1 MAFHFIFCAHLF
13 LSFVFTIHSNVIF
26 PYKSFSNSKLDE
38 VYVPNLISGFNNTKK
53 IVDSLIDGQLV
64 AFLSIQLDPNE
75 YFAHSPIFLHIILYD
90 LSNSI
95 QIKLNEFINIQESGY
110 NDYILNSKL
119 LSVNPLILFTNYRIL
134 I

>member
-13 LSFVFTIHSNVIF
+13 LSFVFTIHSNIIF

-64 AFLSIQLDPNE
+64 AFLSIQLDAKE
-75 YFAHSPIFLHIILYD
+75 YFSHSPIFLHIILYD

-95 QIKLNEFINIQESGY
+95 QIKLNEFINIPEWKG
-110 NDYILNSKL
+110 NWFLNSKL
-119 LSVNPLILFTNYRIL
+119 LSVNPLILFINYSIL